1 MTLHFKN
8 CSLLKIIYL
17 QIRLDSTRLSLS
29 CETQG
34 ILGNGVDVLKDVLRK
49 ITLERV
55 N

>member
-34 ILGNGVDVLKDVLRK
+34 ILGNGVDEERCTEKDKFRK
-49 ITLERV
+49 G
-55 N
+55 